1 MKLEVK
7 NLFGGYGKTN
17 IIKDISFSVD
27 SGDILCIM
35 GQNGSGKS
43 TIFNFL
49 LRFLTPSKGE
59 ILLNNKPIES
69 YSTKEYAKCIAY
81 IPQYHNTV
89 FGYSVLDIVMM
100 GRTPH
105 LTSLDSPSDEDIKK
119 SYDTLE
125 LLGISHMA
133 HRNYKELSGGERQL
147 VLIAR
152 SICQD
157 AKLLIMDEPT
167 ANLDYANQRII
178 LETIQKL
185 SDSGYTTIMSTHS
198 TDHPFQVSN
207 KVLLI
212 KNGRCLGFGDTSD
225 ILTESSLETIY
236 GIPMDIFSVSDR
248 NGNIRNICLPLS
260 S

>member
-7 NLFGGYGKTN
+7 NLYGGYGKSN
-17 IIKDISFSVD
+17 IIEDISFSVD

-35 GQNGSGKS
+35 GKNGSGKS

-59 ILLNNKPIES
+59 ILLNNKPIEN
-69 YSTKEYAKCIAY
+69 YSTKEYAKYIAY

-89 FGYSVLDIVMM
+89 FGYSVIDIVMM

-105 LTSLDSPSDEDIKK
+105 LSNMDSPSNEDIKK
-119 SYDTLE
+119 AYETLE

-133 HRNYKELSGGERQL
+133 RRNYTKLSGGERQL

-157 AKLLIMDEPT
+157 AKFLIMDEPT

-185 SDSGYTTIMSTHS
+185 SDSGYTIIMSTHS

-212 KNGRCLGFGDTSD
+212 KNGNCLGFGDTSD
-225 ILTESSLETIY
+225 ILTESTLECIY
-236 GIPMDIFSVSDR
+236 GVPMDIFSVSDR